1 MDLGIHISC
10 STCFAV
16 PGEECRSKYLIR
28 GQGEVT
34 PVLCPTHST
43 RLAEGERALMKQ
55 ALARQIC
62 AAGLECLE
70 RQRGSKQP

>member
-10 STCFAV
+10 STCFAM
-16 PGEECRSKYLIR
+16 PGEKCRNKYLV
-28 GQGEVT
+28 GGHGEVT

-43 RLAEGERALMKQ
+43 RLVGGERALMKQ

-62 AAGLECLE
+62 AVALQCLE
-70 RQRGSKQP
+70 RQRGSKKH